1 MTILI
6 MVILIFPRVVIGQQ
20 VSDLK
25 GYVLNSQD
33 NSPVPYAHVA
43 VAGTPRGT
51 FTNNSGFFV
60 LNQKYDTVKISI
72 SAIGFKTKEI
82 ILFKSQNIFLEPEI
96 TMLNEVIVSSKKTR
110 RSKEVMGIRNGSIC
124 CYYSGLKPFYALKI
138 NNPHNV
144 VGTITEITYIL
155 GQPRIKSNRQKS
167 LIRVRIYEC
176 NNEGLPGT
184 DILKQ
189 NLIVEVNENQKT
201 LNVDLKEY
209 KIPFLSNGVFI
220 GIDFLGSKSDEGI
233 MLKDFSN
240 FDSHLSIA
248 LTPAVK
254 DQPAITYRRNFDGK
268 WENVSLKNEFQ
279 PSSWP
284 NKVNALISAKIEY

>member
-1 MTILI
+1 MTIQI
-6 MVILIFPRVVIGQQ
+6 MVILLLPKKINGQQ
-20 VSDLK
+20 ISALE
-25 GYVLNSQD
+25 GYVLSSQD
-33 NSPVPYAHVA
+33 NSPVPYAHIGIQ
-43 VAGTPRGT
+43 GTPRGT
-51 FTNNSGFFV
+51 FTNDSGFFI
-60 LNQKYDTVKISI
+60 LNKKYDTIKVSI

-82 ILFKSQNIFLEPEI
+82 SLFKSKNIYLEPEI
-96 TMLNEVIVSSKKTR
+96 TMLNEVVISPNKPKRGRDIV
-110 RSKEVMGIRNGSIC
+110 GIRKGSIC
-124 CYYSGLKPFYALKI
+124 CYYSGLKPFYAVKI
-138 NNPHNV
+138 NNPNKV
-144 VGTITEITYIL
+144 VGAIKEVRYKL
-155 GQPRIKSNRQKS
+155 GQPLNKSNRQKS

-176 NNEGLPGT
+176 DDNGLPGI

-189 NLIVEVNENQKT
+189 NIVIEVNENQKT
-201 LNVDLKEY
+201 LLVDLEEY
-209 KIPFLSNGVFI
+209 KIPFLSNGVYI

-248 LTPAVK
+248 LTPAGK

-279 PSSWP
+279 PNSWP